1 MSKNEYSETETPDVS
16 KENFLKKLNRLKNTF
31 YLDAHHTAD
40 RRGILILVSVSLL
53 MVSGLWATI
62 GGHYRQIAQDNK
74 VTALSTDVNFSKTSV
89 NLTLHS
95 VLSSTDRK
103 TVYVPFTFSNI
114 SSISTNAN
122 NYTVAVADSTGK
134 VVKNAKGQLTIFG
147 TTTNAVIRISSAEKF
162 GAGPLR
168 VIIRNDKNLNN
179 PDDMSSDNSSTSD
192 GVAALQKKFDIATF
206 VINPGAEALK
216 TSSKVSV
223 SSSPTSMYLLLY
235 GQSALNKNQKA
246 IDKDDANLVTLYNR
260 ETEYRTRL
268 TEAGFDVPTI
278 PEFASKSYIPTSSD
292 TTISSS
298 GIPNDIKNKQGQT
311 TAEYSASTSSSSDAD
326 NNGSSPADEW
336 SSLTDTWTS
345 ILNTKI
351 DRYVTLAGQR
361 KVIKASISSQDS
373 VASSAKASKF
383 VKAH

>member
-1 MSKNEYSETETPDVS
+1 MSKNEYSETDSSEVS
-16 KENFLKKLNRLKNTF
+16 KETFAKKWNRLKNKF
-31 YLDAHHTAD
+31 YLDEHHTAD
-40 RRGILILVSVSLL
+40 RRGVLILVSVSFLL
-53 MVSGLWATI
+53 IGGLWATI

-103 TVYVPFTFSNI
+103 TVYVPFTFSDI

-134 VVKNAKGQLTIFG
+134 VVKNATGQLTIFG
-147 TTTNAVIRISSAEKF
+147 TTTNAVIRISSAEPF

-179 PDDMSSDNSSTSD
+179 PDDMSGDNSSTSD

-206 VINPGAEALK
+206 VINPGADGLK
-216 TSSKVSV
+216 KSSKVSV
-223 SSSPTSMYLLLY
+223 SDKPRDMYTLLY
-235 GQSALNKNQKA
+235 GQKALDKNQKA
-246 IDKDDANLVTLYNR
+246 MDKDDANLTTLYNR

-278 PEFASKSYIPTSSD
+278 PKFAAKSYIPTSSD
-292 TTISSS
+292 TTISSD
-298 GIPNDIKNKQGQT
+298 GVPTDIKNKQGQT
-311 TAEYSASTSSSSDAD
+311 TAEYSSSTASSSDSG
-326 NNGSSPADEW
+326 NGSSPADEW

-351 DRYVTLAGQR
+351 DRYVTLAAQR
-361 KVIKASISSQDS
+361 KTLEASITAQDT
-373 VASSAKASKF
+373 VASSAKPSKF

>member
-1 MSKNEYSETETPDVS
+1 MRKNEYSEVDSEENS
-16 KENFLKKLNRLKNTF
+16 KESFLQKLNQLKNKF
-31 YLDAHHTAD
+31 YLDKHHTAD
-40 RRGILILVSVSLL
+40 RRGVLILVSVSFLL
-53 MVSGLWATI
+53 IGGLWATI

-103 TVYVPFTFSNI
+103 TVYIPFTFSNI

-134 VVKNAKGQLTIFG
+134 VVKNATGQLTIFG
-147 TTTNAVIRISSAEKF
+147 TTTNAVIRITSAEQF

-168 VIIRNDKNLNN
+168 VIIRNDKNLND
-179 PDDMSSDNSSTSD
+179 PDDMSSDNSTTSD

-206 VINPGAEALK
+206 VINPGADALK
-216 TSSKVSV
+216 KSSKVSI
-223 SSSPTSMYLLLY
+223 SEKPSDMYSLLY
-235 GQSALNKNQKA
+235 GDSALKKNQKA
-246 IDKDDANLVTLYNR
+246 IDKDDQSLTTLYNR
-260 ETEYRTRL
+260 ETEYRNRL

-278 PEFASKSYIPTSSD
+278 PDFAAKSYIPTSSD
-292 TTISSS
+292 TTISTA
-298 GIPNDIKNKQGQT
+298 GIPTDIKNKQGQT
-311 TAEYSASTSSSSDAD
+311 TAEYSASSASSSDSDA
-326 NNGSSPADEW
+326 NGSSPADEW

-351 DRYVTLAGQR
+351 DRYVTLEQQR
-361 KVIKASISSQDS
+361 KTIKASISSQDT

>member
-1 MSKNEYSETETPDVS
+1 MSKNEYSENDSEEVS
-16 KENFLKKLNRLKNTF
+16 KETFVKKLNRLKNKF
-31 YLDAHHTAD
+31 YLDTHHTAD
-40 RRGILILVSVSLL
+40 RRGILILVSLSFLL
-53 MVSGLWATI
+53 IGGLWATI

-74 VTALSTDVNFSKTSV
+74 VTALSTDVNFSKTAV

-103 TVYVPFTFSNI
+103 TVYVPFTFSDI

-134 VVKNAKGQLTIFG
+134 VVKNATGQLTIFG
-147 TTTNAVIRISSAEKF
+147 TTTNAVIRISSAEPF

-192 GVAALQKKFDIATF
+192 GVAALQQKFDIATF
-206 VINPGAEALK
+206 VINPGATALK

-223 SSSPTSMYLLLY
+223 SEKPSDMYTLLY
-235 GQSALNKNQKA
+235 GQKALDKNQKA
-246 IDKDDANLVTLYNR
+246 LDKDDASLVTLYNR

-268 TEAGFDVPTI
+268 TEAGFDVPEI
-278 PEFASKSYIPTSSD
+278 PSFAAKSYIPKSND
-292 TTISSS
+292 TTISSDGVPS
-298 GIPNDIKNKQGQT
+298 DIKNKQGQT
-311 TAEYSASTSSSSDAD
+311 TAEYSASTASSSESD
-326 NNGSSPADEW
+326 NGSSPADEW

-351 DRYVTLAGQR
+351 DRYVTLTAQR
-361 KVIKASISSQDS
+361 KTIKATITAQDT
-373 VASSAKASKF
+373 VASSGKASKF
-383 VKAH
+383 VKAR